1 MGGNARNF
9 FGENSFFMRLV
20 WLRALRARSRRGGAC
35 ARRDSSAFFTVPCTV
50 KKQGRPVFALAAR
63 LSTGQSDFNVRVP
76 SSIPDRAGSRWDP
89 ARSGTPEGTRT
100 PNPQN
105 RNLMLYP
112 LSHWRLLP
120 IYYSKLFAN
129 VKPYFLRDRVS
140 FSLVSF
146 PALTGGADFLY
157 NVGIPNG
164 TARFRAAP
172 IYKKR
177 PAGLRRHRTSPP
189 SRRCGRIPILM
200 PAAPAWCR
208 PAAEKEV
215 V

>member
-50 KKQGRPVFALAAR
+50 KKQGQPVFALAAGVLFRETSGGGTCARRDSSAFFTVPCAVKKQGQPVFALAAR

-129 VKPYFLRDRVS
+129 VKPYFCG
-140 FSLVSF
+140 
-146 PALTGGADFLY
+146 TGFLS
-157 NVGIPNG
+157 PRS
-164 TARFRAAP
+164 AFR
-172 IYKKR
+172 
-177 PAGLRRHRTSPP
+177 H
-189 SRRCGRIPILM
+189 
-200 PAAPAWCR
+200 
-208 PAAEKEV
+208 
-215 V
+215 